1 MHPSQGCTRMGRA
14 DVQPLVEDVH
24 TGLFSEEPDKERLSV
39 LHVPLSEDPMPV
51 DAARGGVEKPVLF
64 EPGKDV
70 EGVHLC
76 PEVTVIPGIVP
87 AHEMA
92 DSRRLMAPGKRR
104 DAHELMVDPVG
115 CRGYINRPASGME

>member
-1 MHPSQGCTRMGRA
+1 
-14 DVQPLVEDVH
+14 
-24 TGLFSEEPDKERLSV
+24 
-39 LHVPLSEDPMPV
+39 
-51 DAARGGVEKPVLF
+51 
-64 EPGKDV
+64 KDV

-115 CRGYINRPASGME
+115 CRGYINRPASGMERHILGRDHEHPGVPQPGAKVPCGDDPVPEQGREFFHWVRI